1 MNNLIPSY
9 PKGHKRAREVTRTN
23 LVKGFNDSSGKD
35 ALKRAEIKKVLV
47 DTFEKYGFNPAETPI
62 IEYEEFVRGENAQ
75 DEAVSDIFKL
85 QDKGKRKL
93 ALRYEF
99 TFQLKRLMQ
108 NKKLPFK
115 RYQIG
120 EVFRDEPV
128 SANRFRQFT
137 QCDVDVIGSTMKD
150 EAEILALIKDIFDKF
165 GVDSVISFN
174 NRKLLNEILEK
185 EKIKEKDRIN
195 VIKEI
200 DKLDKIP
207 QKEIKDNLKKYGAE
221 KVLEIVKKDKGFFE
235 KYDSYLEIEKF
246 EKYLKNY
253 GIKAKFEPSLS
264 RGLSY
269 YNGTVFEIKTSKM
282 KESICA
288 GGSYEFDGIQCTG
301 ISLGL
306 DRLSSLLKIKEDK
319 RKVLIVSLNEDK
331 KAIEIAKKLRRF
343 GSFVSIFYGKP
354 SKALEYANAYNI
366 QQVIFVGAQ
375 EVKKKVFKVKNMVTG
390 REKVLVLEKRSKKDL
405 IMTRKV

>member
-1 MNNLIPSY
+1 M
-9 PKGHKRAREVTRTN
+9 TN
-23 LVKGFNDSSGKD
+23 ETVKGFNDYVGED
-35 ALKRAEIKKVLV
+35 ALKRAEIKKILV

-62 IEYEEFVRGENAQ
+62 IEYEEFVKGENAQ

-128 SANRFRQFT
+128 SANRFRQFV
-137 QCDVDVIGSTMKD
+137 QCDVDVVGSTIKD
-150 EAEILALIKDIFDKF
+150 EAEILALTRDVLDKF
-165 GVDSVISFN
+165 GIDFIISFN
-174 NRKLLNEILEK
+174 NRNLLNEVLEK
-185 EKIKEKDRIN
+185 EGVKEKDRIN

-221 KVLEIVKKDKGFFE
+221 KILEIIKKDKGFFE
-235 KYDSYLEIEKF
+235 KYDSYSEIEEL

-253 GIKAKFEPSLS
+253 GIKAEFQPSLS

-269 YNGTVFEIKTSKM
+269 YNGTVFEIKTLKM
-282 KESICA
+282 KESIWG
-288 GGSYEFDGIQCTG
+288 GGSYEFEGVQGTG

-319 RKVLIVSLNEDK
+319 RRVLIVSLNEDR
-331 KAIEIAKKLRRF
+331 KAIEIAKKLRNL
-343 GSFVSIFYGKP
+343 GSYVSIFYGKP
-354 SKALEYANAYNI
+354 SKALEYANSYDI
-366 QQVIFVGAQ
+366 RQVIFVGAQ
-375 EVKKKVFKVKNMVTG
+375 EVKKKVFKVKDMITG
-390 REKVLVLEKRSKKDL
+390 REKVLVLEKRIKKDL
-405 IMTRKV
+405 VLTRGGIEYNNS